1 MENLMAERKQYS
13 GPCALEATMA
23 VFASKWKPALLFHLY
38 ENDSLRH
45 GELRR
50 LIPEVSQRIMTQQL
64 RELERDGLVKRND
77 FREVPPR
84 VEYSATELART
95 IRPLFVSI
103 EKWGGEQ
110 MKKVTAARKRY
121 DKKNPTDEKQ

>member
-1 MENLMAERKQYS
+1 MAKRKEYS
-13 GPCALEATMA
+13 GPCALEATLV
-23 VFASKWKPALLFHLY
+23 VFASKWKPALLYHLY
-38 ENDSLRH
+38 ENGTLRH

-64 RELERDGLVKRND
+64 RELERDGLVKRTD
-77 FREVPPR
+77 FQEVPPR

-110 MKKVTAARKRY
+110 MRKVEAARKRY
-121 DKKNPTDEKQ
+121 DKTNPKDE